1 MNLLNRYL
9 QAVGKGLPNTR
20 RDDIIEEL
28 RANLLSQMDDRE
40 QEPGRPLT
48 EDEQAE
54 VLKRHGNPTEVAGRY
69 REDNLG
75 LAFGIRLIGPD
86 LFRYYRTVLAI
97 VLGIT
102 TVLIVVVLPM
112 VARVT
117 GIEITWGRALR
128 PLWMQFI
135 IVTAIFIV
143 LDRGKEHWVNQW
155 DPRTLP
161 PVSPSSDYTI
171 FDLLAL
177 AVGTLWL
184 ALTPHWP
191 YLVLG
196 PGTWFF
202 QEVPLKLM
210 SGWIWFYWAI
220 IALLCAQIA
229 VQSLSLSRLLS
240 RRPARIAD
248 IALKGAGLCI
258 GILLLLAGPDYVT
271 SEFGDVA
278 DWANLSFRVCI
289 LVALA
294 INAWGF
300 IRRLKSLIRERHQ
313 MLPARQY

>member
-9 QAVGKGLPNTR
+9 QAVGRALPNTR

-40 QEPGRPLT
+40 QELGRPLT
-48 EDEQAE
+48 EDEQVE
-54 VLKRHGNPTEVAGRY
+54 ILKRHGNPTEVAGRY

-86 LFRYYRTVLAI
+86 LFRYYRTVLGI

-102 TVLIVVVLPM
+102 SVLIVVVLPM

-117 GIEITWGRALR
+117 GIEMTWAQALR

-135 IVTAIFIV
+135 IVTAIFIA
-143 LDRGKEHWVNQW
+143 LDRGKGHWLNQW

-161 PVSPSSDYTI
+161 AVSESSDYKI
-171 FDLLAL
+171 VDLLAL

-196 PGTWFF
+196 PGMWYL

-210 SGWIWFYWAI
+210 SSWIWFYWAI
-220 IALLCAQIA
+220 IALLCAQIV
-229 VQSLSLSRLLS
+229 VQSLSLSRLLP

-271 SEFGDVA
+271 SEFGGVA
-278 DWANLSFRVCI
+278 DWANISFKICI

-294 INAWGF
+294 INVGGF
-300 IRRLKSLIRERHQ
+300 IRRLRSLIHDRHQ